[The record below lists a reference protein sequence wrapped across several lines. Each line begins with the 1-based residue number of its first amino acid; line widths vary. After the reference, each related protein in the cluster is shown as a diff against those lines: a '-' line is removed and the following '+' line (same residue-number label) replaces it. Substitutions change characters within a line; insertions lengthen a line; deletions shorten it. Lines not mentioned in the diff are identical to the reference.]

1 MNRSKLAMAAAAVLG
16 AMGVAGCSDV
26 NDPPSFDPRSLQV
39 SQRDASTQ
47 LTKINETK
55 TMAPLPTTLP
65 VAERRRS
72 TTAPVL
78 PPSFDSGAPVT
89 KLSLREIVQRAVA
102 NNLDVKV
109 AGYDPAI
116 EGTRTV
122 EQEARFDPVF
132 FTNLNYER
140 RDNLTAGTFISN
152 PGTNLTS
159 VSFDDTADIYTG
171 ETGIRQN
178 LESGGQARLRYTTAY
193 TDLNPRRNT
202 LNPYWENN
210 LGLEITQPLLR
221 NLGRDVNRANI
232 TISKNNQRIS
242 VLEFRKS
249 LEEQIANLETAY
261 WSLVQ
266 AVQEVRIQEELL
278 SRTTRTVEILNARIN
293 QDVTIVQVSQAR
305 ASEESRRAALVRA
318 KARVGDLSDQLKR
331 LMNDP
336 DMPVS
341 SATLLLPATEPTIDP
356 IRFKLDDQIST
367 GLENRYELG
376 QQMLRIDS
384 AGVAAKVAKNGL
396 LPQLNLVGAA
406 GFQGLES
413 SFGEAEDR
421 QLDFNHFN
429 WSVGLQLEIPI
440 GNREARAV
448 WQRSL
453 LQRAQ
458 AIYQYR
464 SLIEQV
470 ALDVKTAARE
480 VETTWAEI
488 VTTRAARF
496 AADQSL
502 NAIQQRE
509 EAKEPLTPTFVQLK
523 LDTQERAAT
532 ARIAE
537 VQAISNYN
545 NALAR
550 LERAKGTL
558 LRYSN
563 VVMEEDKLPI
573 GTVR

>member
-16 AMGVAGCSDV
+16 AMGVVGCSDV
-26 NDPPSFDPRSLQV
+26 NDPPPFDPRSLQV
-39 SQRDASTQ
+39 SQREASKQ
-47 LTKINETK
+47 LTPNEK
-55 TMAPLPTTLP
+55 APLPTTLP
-65 VAERRRS
+65 TTTKRGP

-78 PPSFDSGAPVT
+78 PPGFDAGAPVI
-89 KLSLREIVQRAVA
+89 KLSLREMVQRAVA

-116 EGTRTV
+116 EGTRVV
-122 EQEARFDPVF
+122 EQEAKFDPAF
-132 FTNLNYER
+132 FSNLSYER
-140 RDNLTAGTFISN
+140 RDNLTAGNFVSDPASN
-152 PGTNLTS
+152 RTS
-159 VSFDDTADIYTG
+159 VSFVDAADVYTG
-171 ETGIRQN
+171 ETGIKQN
-178 LESGGQARLRYTTAY
+178 LESGGQARLKYSSAY
-193 TDLNPRRNT
+193 TDLQPKRNSF
-202 LNPYWENN
+202 NPYWENN
-210 LGLEITQPLLR
+210 LALEITQPLLR
-221 NLGRDVNRANI
+221 NFGRDINRANI

-242 VLEFRKS
+242 LLDFRKS
-249 LEEQIANLETAY
+249 LEEQIANIETVY
-261 WSLVQ
+261 WSLVE

-278 SRTTRTVEILNARIN
+278 TRTTRTVEILNARIN

-318 KARVGDLSDQLKR
+318 RAKVGDLSDQLKR

-341 SATLLLPATEPTIDP
+341 SASLILPATEPMTEP
-356 IRFKLDDQIST
+356 IQFKLDDQIST
-367 GLENRYELG
+367 GLENRFELG

-384 AGVAAKVAKNGL
+384 ASVASKVAKNGL
-396 LPQLNLVGAA
+396 LPQLNLVGSA

-413 SFGEAEDR
+413 SFGEAEEK

-458 AIYQYR
+458 AIHQYR
-464 SLIEQV
+464 ALIEQV
-470 ALDVKTAARE
+470 ALDVKVSARE
-480 VETTWAEI
+480 VETTWNEI
-488 VTTRAARF
+488 VTNRAARF

-509 EAKEPLTPTFVQLK
+509 DAKEPLTPTFVQLK
-523 LDTQERAAT
+523 LDTQERAAN
-532 ARIAE
+532 ARISEA
-537 VQAISNYN
+537 QAISNYN
-545 NALAR
+545 NAIAK

-558 LRYSN
+558 LRYNN

-573 GTVR
+573 GTVK